1 VVRQEAQLMLTN
13 PHDAFRGQTRS
24 PEMVLFGMLSM
35 VSYYCA
41 TVNLSVRH
49 TVSEIFNFKNVVTLK
64 IGLEIRQGHRICHHS
79 IECIGL
85 PKFLSTLYNNYSSIL
100 CHFWDIQCRKI

>member
-1 VVRQEAQLMLTN
+1 MLTN

-64 IGLEIRQGHRICHHS
+64 NWVRDPSRPSDMSPFDRVHRTS
-79 IECIGL
+79 
-85 PKFLSTLYNNYSSIL
+85 
-100 CHFWDIQCRKI
+100 